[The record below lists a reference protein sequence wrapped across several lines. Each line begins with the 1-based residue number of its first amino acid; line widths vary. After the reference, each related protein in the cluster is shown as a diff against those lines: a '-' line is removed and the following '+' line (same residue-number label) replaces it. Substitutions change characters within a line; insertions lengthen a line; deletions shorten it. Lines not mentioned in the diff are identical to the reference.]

1 MMSKEYILAFLK
13 AHKDELYQKY
23 SVTKLGLFG
32 SYAKGNATNESDV
45 DVIVQLAK
53 PNLLTLA
60 ALQQELQ
67 ESFNVP
73 VDVIRLRDTMNPFLK
88 SQINKEAIYV

>member
-1 MMSKEYILAFLK
+1 MNKEYVLAFLQ

-32 SYAKGNATNESDV
+32 SYAKGNATSESDIGV
-45 DVIVQLAK
+45 VVQLAK
-53 PNLLTLA
+53 PNLLTLS
-60 ALQQELQ
+60 ALKQELQ
-67 ESFNVP
+67 ESFKVP

-88 SQINKEAIYV
+88 SQINEEAIYI

>member
-1 MMSKEYILAFLK
+1 MMSKEYILAFLQ

-32 SYAKGNATNESDV
+32 SYAKGNATSESDV

-53 PNLLTLA
+53 PNLLTLS
-60 ALQQELQ
+60 ALQQE
-67 ESFNVP
+67 
-73 VDVIRLRDTMNPFLK
+73 
-88 SQINKEAIYV
+88 

>member
-1 MMSKEYILAFLK
+1 MTKEDILVFLR

-32 SYAKGNATNESDV
+32 SYAKGNATHESDV
-45 DVIVQLAK
+45 DVVVQLAK
-53 PNLLTLA
+53 PNLLALS

-67 ESFNVP
+67 ESLKIH
-73 VDVIRLRDTMNPFLK
+73 VDVIRLRETMNPFLK
-88 SQINKEAIYV
+88 DQISQEAIYV

>member
-1 MMSKEYILAFLK
+1 MTKEDILVFLR

-32 SYAKGNATNESDV
+32 SYAKGNATKESDV
-45 DVIVQLAK
+45 DVVVQLAK
-53 PNLLTLA
+53 PNLLALS

-67 ESFNVP
+67 ESLKIH
-73 VDVIRLRDTMNPFLK
+73 VDVIRLRETMNPFLK
-88 SQINKEAIYV
+88 DQISQEAIYV

>member
-1 MMSKEYILAFLK
+1 MNKEDILAFLY

-32 SYAKGNATNESDV
+32 SYAKGDATSESDV
-45 DVIVQLAK
+45 DVVVQLAK
-53 PNLLTLA
+53 PNLLTLS

-67 ESFNVP
+67 ESFKIP

-88 SQINKEAIYV
+88 SQILKEAIYV

>member
-1 MMSKEYILAFLK
+1 MTKEDILVFLR

-32 SYAKGNATNESDV
+32 SYAKGEATGESDV
-45 DVIVQLAK
+45 DIVVQLAK
-53 PNLLTLA
+53 PNLLLLS

-67 ESFNVP
+67 EFFKMP
-73 VDVIRLRDTMNPFLK
+73 VDVIRLRETMNPFLK
-88 SQINKEAIYV
+88 DQINQEAIYV

>member
-1 MMSKEYILAFLK
+1 MMSKKYILAFLQ

-32 SYAKGNATNESDV
+32 SYAKGNATRESDV

-53 PNLLTLA
+53 SNILTLS

-67 ESFNVP
+67 ESFKVP
-73 VDVIRLRDTMNPFLK
+73 VDVIRLRETMNPFLK
-88 SQINKEAIYV
+88 SQINKEAIYI

>member
-1 MMSKEYILAFLK
+1 MMSKEEILAFLH
-13 AHKDELYQKY
+13 AHKDELFQKY

-32 SYAKGNATNESDV
+32 SYAKGNATKESDV
-45 DVIVQLAK
+45 DVVVQLAK
-53 PNLLTLA
+53 PNLLTLC

-67 ESFNVP
+67 ESFKIP

-88 SQINKEAIYV
+88 SQITNEAIYV

>member
-1 MMSKEYILAFLK
+1 MISKEYILAFLQ

-32 SYAKGNATNESDV
+32 SYAKGNATSESDV

-53 PNLLTLA
+53 PNLLTLS

-67 ESFNVP
+67 ESFKVP
-73 VDVIRLRDTMNPFLK
+73 VDVIRLRETMNPFLK

>member
-1 MMSKEYILAFLK
+1 MNKEYVLAFLQ

-32 SYAKGNATNESDV
+32 SYAKGNATSESDI
-45 DVIVQLAK
+45 DVVVQLAK
-53 PNLLTLA
+53 PNLLTLS
-60 ALQQELQ
+60 ALKQELQ
-67 ESFNVP
+67 ESFKVP

-88 SQINKEAIYV
+88 SQINEEAIYI

>member
-1 MMSKEYILAFLK
+1 MMSKEFVLAFLQ

-32 SYAKGNATNESDV
+32 SYAKGNATSESDV
-45 DVIVQLAK
+45 DVVVQLAK
-53 PNLLTLA
+53 PNLLILS

-67 ESFNVP
+67 ESFKVP
-73 VDVIRLRDTMNPFLK
+73 VDVIRLRDAMNPFLK
-88 SQINKEAIYV
+88 SQINNEAIYV

>member
-1 MMSKEYILAFLK
+1 MMTKEDILVFLR

-32 SYAKGNATNESDV
+32 SYAKGNATHESDV
-45 DVIVQLAK
+45 DVVVQLAK
-53 PNLLTLA
+53 PNLLALS

-67 ESFNVP
+67 ESLKIH
-73 VDVIRLRDTMNPFLK
+73 VDVIRLRETMNPFLK
-88 SQINKEAIYV
+88 DQISQEAIYV